1 MKHIK
6 VVLAFIGL
14 CVLLLCTSC
23 IKEEQFSN
31 NTKGN
36 FQALWRIIDE
46 HYCFF
51 DYKEKEYGLN
61 WNEVYAR
68 YEPQATEGLSMRQQF
83 ELFTRMLAELKDGH
97 VNLYSPFNV
106 GRYWSWRENY
116 PSHFSEALVEHYL
129 GNDYQISSGLQYR
142 ILPDNV
148 GYIRCASFASA
159 KGDGNLDEVLLYLST
174 CNGLIIDVRNNGG
187 GLISAAEQLASRFTN
202 TPLLVGYMRYKTGKG
217 HNDFSEFRPQ
227 WLKPSKGIRW
237 QKPFVVLCNR
247 GVYSAANDFIK
258 YIKCCSN
265 GIVIGD
271 KSGGGAGMPFSSEL
285 PNGWSVRFSASPTF
299 DNNKKDVE
307 FGIEPHLYVS
317 LLASDEIKGKDSLIE
332 EAIKIIT
339 EKFGS
344 YK

>member
-174 CNGLIIDVRNNGG
+174 CNGLV
-187 GLISAAEQLASRFTN
+187 
-202 TPLLVGYMRYKTGKG
+202 
-217 HNDFSEFRPQ
+217 
-227 WLKPSKGIRW
+227 
-237 QKPFVVLCNR
+237 
-247 GVYSAANDFIK
+247 
-258 YIKCCSN
+258 
-265 GIVIGD
+265 
-271 KSGGGAGMPFSSEL
+271 
-285 PNGWSVRFSASPTF
+285 
-299 DNNKKDVE
+299 
-307 FGIEPHLYVS
+307 
-317 LLASDEIKGKDSLIE
+317 
-332 EAIKIIT
+332 
-339 EKFGS
+339 
-344 YK
+344 